1 VISLAI
7 LLAAAAN
14 APSAPPGRACSPL
27 RVMTYNIRLDLASD
41 GPDRWAARRDQFI
54 GQVDFVHPDILGL
67 QEVLADQKADLERS
81 LPGYALVGVGRDD
94 GKSGGEFSSLAVDT
108 SAFRIA
114 SWGNFWLSPT
124 PDKPS
129 KGWDASYLRIAT
141 WAHLIGRQGGHR
153 ILAVNTHL
161 DNDGKVARR
170 EGARL
175 IRDYIAKSLLSGE
188 RVVVTGDFNS
198 TPGSPP
204 YRLMTSRPLR
214 LKDSRIAAV
223 KPPLGPDSTWNGFK
237 LVPDKP
243 QRIDFVFADPAMTV
257 VRSSV
262 LAWHFDGPRTASD
275 HFPVV
280 ADLVD
285 CR

>member
-1 VISLAI
+1 MIGLAI
-7 LLAAAAN
+7 LLAAVASTS
-14 APSAPPGRACSPL
+14 SAPPGQACSPL
-27 RVMTYNIRLDLASD
+27 RVMTYNIRLDIASD
-41 GPDRWAARRDQFI
+41 GPDRWSARRDQFI

-67 QEVLADQKADLERS
+67 QEVLANQKADLERS
-81 LPGYALVGVGRDD
+81 LPGYAFVGVGRDD

-108 SAFRIA
+108 NAFRIA

-124 PDKPS
+124 PGKPS

-141 WAHLIGRQGGHR
+141 WAHLIDRRGGHP

-175 IRDYIAKSLLSGE
+175 IRDYIAKNRLSGE
-188 RVVVTGDFNS
+188 RVIVTGDFNA

-204 YRLMTSRPLR
+204 WQMMTGGPLR
-214 LKDSRIAAV
+214 VKDSRIAAV

-280 ADLVD
+280 ADLID